1 MILIFPKLSVILQI
15 LIKCTWD
22 TPKVSR
28 KVHIFVFY
36 SYLIESGVEGEAEA
50 NGSKIRHWG
59 GSGSNQID

>member
-1 MILIFPKLSVILQI
+1 MQDFFFQIMVWIFPKLSVVLQI

-36 SYLIESGVEGEAEA
+36 SYFIEPGVEGEAEA
-50 NGSKIRHWG
+50 KGSKIRP
-59 GSGSNQID
+59 